1 MPARKLHPGIDQT
14 GGVPY
19 VIRHT
24 MDGREIKILVPQNI
38 DQARIAST
46 IAQSGD
52 VPVEDRLMDLYAKL
66 WPKIGALLTTNAG
79 FSAPLLCRETGAYQD
94 AQVRLIVVGQQTRS
108 WLPKAQWSEEQF
120 SSKAK
125 VLETIINLM
134 EAYDKYLV
142 TDREKGRGFFRAA
155 RQIQRAI
162 DPGSGDNIA
171 FLWRNLFI
179 CDQNGREPA
188 EEYHEK
194 LRELSPLATELKIL
208 RPHVVVFMT
217 GQRFDFTLKSALG
230 QDAIAPCS
238 PKIDARHLAKVAI
251 PGSSAI
257 GLRIPHPRNP
267 RQAIWVK
274 EAIKLIQR
282 ELPARF
288 DR

>member
-1 MPARKLHPGIDQT
+1 M
-14 GGVPY
+14 PY

-24 MDGREIKILVPQNI
+24 TDGREIKILVPQNI
-38 DQARIAST
+38 GQARIAST

-52 VPVEDRLMDLYAKL
+52 VPVDDRLMDLYARL
-66 WPKIGALLTTNAG
+66 WPKIGALLKTNAG
-79 FSAPLLCRETGAYQD
+79 FSAPLLCRETGAYRD

-108 WLPKAQWSEEQF
+108 WLQKGPWREDLF
-120 SSKAK
+120 SSKGNA
-125 VLETIINLM
+125 LNAIQTLM
-134 EAYDKYLV
+134 REYADFLV
-142 TDREKGRGFFRAA
+142 MDREKGRGFFRAA

-217 GQRFDFTLKSALG
+217 GQRFDYTLKAALG

-238 PKIDARHLAKVAI
+238 PKIDARHLAWVAI

-282 ELPARF
+282 ELPAGF